1 MSWKANPIVTSPRAK
16 QIMRVTSIQLEITGA
31 PKSEILRH
39 VLEQLDRAPESD
51 LILLP
56 EVWNCGY
63 FSFDRYRSE
72 SEPIDGATVGAMRE
86 RAAQLSCHLL
96 MGSFIEADGA
106 DLFNTTVL
114 LGPNGEIV
122 ARYRK
127 MHLFGY
133 QSEESKLLKRGEEV
147 VVAETPWGPA
157 GLSTCYDLR
166 FPELYREMVDRGAV
180 MFLVVSAWPL
190 ARTDAWR
197 LFNRA
202 RAHENLAY
210 LFSCNCA
217 GTNAGTQYAGVSMFV
232 DPLGAVLAE
241 GGTDECFVSAEV
253 DAAMVESV
261 RSDFP
266 ALADRVLRQEKE

>member
-1 MSWKANPIVTSPRAK
+1 
-16 QIMRVTSIQLEITGA
+16 MRVTSIQLEITGA

-72 SEPIDGATVGAMRE
+72 SESMDGATVGAMRE
-86 RAAQLSCHLL
+86 KAAQLSSHLL

-114 LGPNGEIV
+114 LDPNGEIA

-133 QSEESKLLKRGEEV
+133 QSEESRLLTRGEEV

-166 FPELYREMVDRGAV
+166 FPELYRNMVDRGAV
-180 MFLVVSAWPL
+180 MFLVVSAWPH

-210 LFSCNCA
+210 LLSCNCA
-217 GTNAGTQYAGVSMFV
+217 GTNAGTRYAGRSMFV

-253 DAAMVESV
+253 DVAMVESV
-261 RSDFP
+261 RDDFP
-266 ALADRVLRQEKE
+266 ALADRILR